1 MSDSVRTRRA
11 LGGVAIGVGI
21 AALTG
26 LAALAMGRASD
37 AWTLWLQNFVNLMKV
52 LELGTF
58 VFSAYQFWRGRRER
72 IAADS
77 VAAVRAVIDRNYQA
91 WQVINSAQG
100 KGGSGGRIDALADLL
115 RNGVSL
121 AGIRL
126 DDAWLESVQL
136 PNAMLHGGSFQ
147 RATLKQAN
155 FAGANLEGAD
165 FTDADL
171 VAADLTGAYLR
182 GANLTRARLSAARL
196 DGVDLT
202 EAIGWRDIKSISYAS
217 IARVRHAPA
226 GFLEFA
232 REQGALDGLTPHE
245 NDADTRAFSREFR
258 SV

>member
-1 MSDSVRTRRA
+1 MSDSARTRRA
-11 LGGVAIGVGI
+11 LGGAAIGAGI
-21 AALTG
+21 AALMG
-26 LAALAMGRASD
+26 LAALAMGKASD

-52 LELGTF
+52 LELGAF
-58 VFSAYQFWRGRRER
+58 IFSAYQFWRGRRER
-72 IAADS
+72 ITADA
-77 VAAVRAVIDRNYQA
+77 VAAVRAVIDSNYQA

-126 DDAWLESVQL
+126 DDAWLEGVQL

-147 RATLKQAN
+147 RTTLKQAN

-182 GANLTRARLSAARL
+182 GANLTRARLSAAKL

-202 EAIGWRDIKSISYAS
+202 EAIGWRDIRSISYAS
-217 IARVRHAPA
+217 IARVRHAPS

-232 REQGALDGLTPHE
+232 REQGALDGLAPHDI
-245 NDADTRAFSREFR
+245 DADTNAFSREFR